1 MAMVSVFRHCAILV
15 FLFTALVGCDPR
27 AEEIIVIELN
37 DSHDA
42 CEAVQWEL
50 GSTLKDLGFTKMKN
64 NPSEYLSAE
73 KYTKEVEREGGRAT
87 TIGVAMDYDSGRRM
101 IRVHLM
107 QAICRSLSPEAR
119 SAVEALEKRL
129 NNSGKVKSIR
139 VE

>member
-1 MAMVSVFRHCAILV
+1 MVSMFRNCAILV
-15 FLFTALVGCDPR
+15 FLFTALVACDPR
-27 AEEIIVIELN
+27 AEEIIVVELN
-37 DSHDA
+37 NAQNA

-50 GSTLKDLGFTKMKN
+50 SSTLNDLGFHKTEN
-64 NPSEYLSAE
+64 NPSEYLFSE
-73 KYTKEVEREGGRAT
+73 KYTKEVERKGSRAT
-87 TIGVAMDYDSGRRM
+87 VIGVAINYDSGRRM
-101 IRVHLM
+101 VRVHLM